1 MMILMPPFKIMRA
14 ALIMVVLLT
23 VMLLPYQ
30 PAFAGGNTDG
40 VVTSPPI
47 MSWEPLEGI
56 QEGAEVSVLKEDPET
71 GASEVLIRLPAGY
84 LFPHHSHTSPEILFW
99 SEGEFTYIADDGTQ
113 QSLGP
118 NTYLNLPPGTK
129 HSVLCGQHPCL
140 VYARYDGPF
149 DLLLSPSPSAKQ

>member
-1 MMILMPPFKIMRA
+1 MSPFKRMRA
-14 ALIMVVLLT
+14 VLIVVVLLA

-30 PAFAGGNTDG
+30 PAFAGENTDSII
-40 VVTSPPI
+40 TNLPI

-56 QEGAEVSVLKEDPET
+56 QEGAEVSVLKGDPET
-71 GASEVLIRLPAGY
+71 GAAEVLIRLPAGY

-129 HSVLCGQHPCL
+129 HSVLCGQQPCL

-149 DLLLSPSPSAKQ
+149 DLLLSPSPSTEQ